1 MNKMNLLKSEIFSM
15 ILQFE
20 ANQIQ
25 KKRDVISSSILHL
38 LIPFLFEL
46 KERLNDIQDG
56 EEIFK
61 LLENSTFICQSLSN
75 VGIDMKNIFQDLF
88 LNRIYQ
94 YFKIQVIDYSL
105 ENYMN
110 SLKLNWKKKLSQK

>member
-1 MNKMNLLKSEIFSM
+1 M

-94 YFKIQVIDYSL
+94 YFKIQIIDYSL
-105 ENYMN
+105 ENYSN

>member
-25 KKRDVISSSILHL
+25 KKKDVISSSILHL

-46 KERLNDIQDG
+46 KELLKDIQDG

-61 LLENSTFICQSLSN
+61 LLENSNFICQSLSN
-75 VGIDMKNIFQDLF
+75 VGMDIKNIFQDLF
-88 LNRIYQ
+88 LHRIYQ
-94 YFKIQVIDYSL
+94 YVKIQVIEYAL
-105 ENYMN
+105 ENYNN